1 MALFMFSPHV
11 PHGISITEFYEYPNI
26 AQARRE
32 AKKLADKNDKIVHVY
47 RVTAADVVI
56 PQSFKKPTP
65 STGHIQNPANA
76 HRGD

>member
-32 AKKLADKNDKIVHVY
+32 AKKLADNNDKIVHVY

-56 PQSFKKPTP
+56 PKSFKHPLKGDRDAATEAATQ
-65 STGHIQNPANA
+65 TG
-76 HRGD
+76 D